1 MLKHQATVLNSFA
14 VRTKDQATPLH
25 SFAVCKKN
33 FALVF
38 GSEAAGDGS
47 LIALASGE
55 ISAMAFA
62 PEKGAVSPFGLALSL
77 NPRLIHRMSGTYTN
91 LLTHLVFSTKDR
103 YDLITPQLELELYPY
118 LGGIIKGERGVPL
131 AIGGTENHLHI
142 PALLPPAI

>member
-55 ISAMAFA
+55 ISAMGFGAR
-62 PEKGAVSPFGLALSL
+62 KGRWNGPLWPDAKA
-77 NPRLIHRMSGTYTN
+77 SGYRTEQLRCSNEGSSY
-91 LLTHLVFSTKDR
+91 L
-103 YDLITPQLELELYPY
+103 TPQLRCL
-118 LGGIIKGERGVPL
+118 
-131 AIGGTENHLHI
+131 
-142 PALLPPAI
+142 